1 MVAKF
6 LDHNNR
12 ELKQGDG
19 DGNENGK
26 KAIGL
31 NKKNNNFT
39 RALRYSV
46 HFPAVA
52 ARLRHEIPNFKRPLY
67 GVHKDKTTIKF
78 SFPFSKLRY
87 TVLSDWT
94 PENFAII
101 WQIDWNWT
109 RTMKFEI
116 VRIHFLSD
124 VFCLFRSRKLATM
137 ATWRNDLSSPLID
150 YI

>member
-26 KAIGL
+26 KAIDL
-31 NKKNNNFT
+31 YKKNNNFT

-87 TVLSDWT
+87 TVLSD
-94 PENFAII
+94 
-101 WQIDWNWT
+101 
-109 RTMKFEI
+109 
-116 VRIHFLSD
+116 
-124 VFCLFRSRKLATM
+124 
-137 ATWRNDLSSPLID
+137 
-150 YI
+150 